1 MPENSID
8 LSVFARPLAV
18 HQPWLNAFIRNQPR
32 STTIGRSAS
41 TNDPERLAEPSH
53 ALSSDGMDDD
63 DPTASIT
70 VDRGVAIVPIHGM
83 ITKRGRFWWMRSFSS
98 DHASVVIR
106 RLVERDDVH
115 AIVLD
120 IDSGGG
126 QVDGTDA
133 FSETVYNLRDELP
146 IVGVI
151 NEFAASAAYWFAS
164 SCSEIVIS
172 RTGEAGSIGVYT
184 MHVDWS
190 AYEKALGVES
200 TVIYAGKYKAAHE
213 RSLTD
218 ETREFYQD
226 QIDELYRLFV
236 DTVARNRKRSTE
248 YVLSEMA
255 DARIF
260 IGEQAVAAGLAD
272 RIGTL
277 DQVIEELA
285 DSSPQPQSQFR
296 FGGSA
301 SDQGNQHANEEQ
313 QFGQWLERG

>member
-1 MPENSID
+1 MSEESID

-32 STTIGRSAS
+32 STTFGRSAS
-41 TNDPERLAEPSH
+41 NNVPEQLNLDLPH
-53 ALSSDGMDDD
+53 ALHGDEMDDD

-98 DHASVVIR
+98 DHASVVMR

-126 QVDGTDA
+126 QVDGTDG
-133 FSETVYNLRDELP
+133 FSETIYNLRDELP

-164 SCSEIVIS
+164 SCSDIVIS

-190 AYEKALGVES
+190 EYEKRVGIES

-213 RSLTD
+213 RSLND
-218 ETREFYQD
+218 ETREFYQG

-285 DSSPQPQSQFR
+285 DSSPPQSQFR

-301 SDQGNQHANEEQ
+301 SDQGKQHANEEQ
-313 QFGQWLERG
+313 QYGQWIERG